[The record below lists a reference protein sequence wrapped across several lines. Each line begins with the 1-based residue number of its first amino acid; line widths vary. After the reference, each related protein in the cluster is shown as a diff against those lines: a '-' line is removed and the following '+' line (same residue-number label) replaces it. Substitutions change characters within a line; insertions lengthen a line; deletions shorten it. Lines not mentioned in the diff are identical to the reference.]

1 MGKLLTKTSMMKS
14 YLIAVSLCFS
24 CLAGNAQSLSFGE
37 LESLTSLTNDQ
48 VHNYL
53 LLEKGFKPIGKQ
65 QVNGKNFELFSSS
78 RTDPAKAE
86 TVFLG
91 ESGVHTYGNVSRQ
104 VFYKTRRIQDINV
117 ILQQAKQSSLALNF
131 VGSDRDKSIYRFDN
145 SLFMA
150 LISIGSDKKYGS
162 VQLEEK

>member
-1 MGKLLTKTSMMKS
+1 MKS
-14 YLIAVSLCFS
+14 YLMAVSLCLI
-24 CLAGNAQSLSFGE
+24 CLAGKAQSLSFGE

-53 LLEKGFKPIGKQ
+53 LLEKGFLSIGKQ
-65 QVNGKNFELFSSS
+65 KVNGKNFELFRSN
-78 RTDPAKAE
+78 RTDPAKSE

-91 ESGVHTYGNVSRQ
+91 ESAAHTYGNVSRQ
-104 VFYKTRRIQDINV
+104 VFYKTRRFQDINV
-117 ILQQAKQSSLALNF
+117 LLQQARQSSLALNF
-131 VGSDRDKSIYRFDN
+131 VGSDQEKRIYRFDN

>member
-1 MGKLLTKTSMMKS
+1 MKR
-14 YLIAVSLCFS
+14 YLIAISLCLT
-24 CLAGNAQSLSFGE
+24 CLGIHAQSLSFAE
-37 LESLTSLTNDQ
+37 LESLTSLTSDQ

-53 LLEKGFKPIGKQ
+53 LLSKGFMPMGKQ
-65 QVNGKNFELFSSS
+65 VINGKSFELFKSN

-91 ESGVHTYGNVSRQ
+91 ESGAHTYGNVSRQ
-104 VFYKTRRIQDINV
+104 VFYKTRRVQDINV
-117 ILQQAKQSSLALNF
+117 ILRQAKQSSLTLNF
-131 VGSDRDKSIYRFDN
+131 IGSDKDKSIYRFDN

-150 LISIGSDKKYGS
+150 LISIGADKKYGS